1 VRRTSKAELAAALDR
16 LQLPR
21 NHVYVVHSSLLKFG
35 LFEDGLAGVMAT
47 LWHVLGADATLLM
60 PTFTFS
66 FGRTRHWD
74 CRSSR
79 AETGALCEHFRRLPN
94 TRRTLHP
101 FHSLA
106 VAGPQ
111 AAAFAACDGLSSFGA
126 GTPFALL
133 CDMAAFNIG
142 LGTDFEGGATFLHH
156 GEEVARVPYR
166 SHREFPGQVLD
177 AQGRRLPQTFRMYV
191 RDADDNGRWENR
203 WAPVWDDLLRQGL
216 VRLDSLHGAQVFAL
230 EVRPVH
236 DWFVA
241 RLKADPLYCAR
252 KLPVQTTEQE
262 EQTT

>member
-1 VRRTSKAELAAALDR
+1 MRRTSRAELAATLER

-35 LFEDGLAGVMAT
+35 LFEDGLPGVTAT
-47 LWHVLGADATLLM
+47 LWHVLGADSTLLM

-66 FGRTRHWD
+66 FGRTRQWD
-74 CRSSR
+74 CRASS
-79 AETGALCEHFRRLPN
+79 AETGALCEYFRRLPD

-111 AAAFAACDGLSSFGA
+111 AAAFAACEGLSSFGA

-133 CDMAAFNIG
+133 RDMAAFNIG

-156 GEEVARVPYR
+156 GEEVAGVPYR
-166 SHREFPGQVLD
+166 SHLEFPGQVLD
-177 AQGRRLPQTFRMYV
+177 AQGRLLPQTFRMYV
-191 RDADDNGRWENR
+191 RHADANCRWENR
-203 WAPVWDDLLRQGL
+203 WAPVWDDLRREGL
-216 VRLDSLHGAQVFAL
+216 VRLERLHGAQVFAL

-241 RLKADPLYCAR
+241 RLKTDPLYCAR
-252 KLPVQTTEQE
+252 KLRVQATEQE
-262 EQTT
+262 EQLT